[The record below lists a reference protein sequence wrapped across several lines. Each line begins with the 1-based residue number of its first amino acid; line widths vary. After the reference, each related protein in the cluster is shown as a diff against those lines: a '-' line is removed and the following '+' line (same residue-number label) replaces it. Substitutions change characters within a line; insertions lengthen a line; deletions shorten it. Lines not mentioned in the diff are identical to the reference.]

1 MRALYWYKS
10 LDEKQRTA
18 VVTAIGFVTL
28 IAASAAVSIT
38 EILVERECIQ
48 HTSGELR
55 P

>member
-1 MRALYWYKS
+1 MRALNWFKT

-18 VVTAIGFVTL
+18 VITAIGFVTL
-28 IAASAAVSIT
+28 ITASAAVSLA

-48 HTSGELR
+48 HTSGEME

>member
-1 MRALYWYKS
+1 MKVLEWFRS

-28 IAASAAVSIT
+28 FTCMAAVSIA
-38 EILVERECIQ
+38 ELLVEHECIQ
-48 HTSGELR
+48 HTSGELA